1 MYFSN
6 GTTMEIFL
14 ILLSLT
20 LILLGYVGAFVP
32 GLSGPPLAWLAIF
45 CIYFI
50 PSCDFPTW
58 LLILLGLIALISLV
72 LEWIVPAY
80 GAKVFK
86 GSNYGIWGSY
96 IGLFASLI
104 LPIPYGFIIGPFV
117 GAFIGELMFDSKDL
131 LRALKAAFGTFVG
144 FLFGVI
150 LNFAVVSLIAL
161 IWIIYV
167 IKFFLS

>member
-1 MYFSN
+1 MDC
-6 GTTMEIFL
+6 
-14 ILLSLT
+14 
-20 LILLGYVGAFVP
+20 P
-32 GLSGPPLAWLAIF
+32 GLWSKSFQRVQLWNL
-45 CIYFI
+45 
-50 PSCDFPTW
+50 
-58 LLILLGLIALISLV
+58 
-72 LEWIVPAY
+72 
-80 GAKVFK
+80 
-86 GSNYGIWGSY
+86 GSY